1 MVLGMFLSFPLD
13 FFLPFVFVVKDNLSH
28 VNRSGQHVI
37 TAIVADVIAIFVQM
51 PDQRRVNIARL
62 PSAGNMASP
71 MILFVIRPLAFDVLM
86 RYFKPTIVAHVVEV
100 IIHMVSQIIDH
111 IFHHAVL
118 SVAFGQTPM
127 LRFTVP
133 PLALYVLVPE
143 RIASS

>member
-1 MVLGMFLSFPLD
+1 
-13 FFLPFVFVVKDNLSH
+13 
-28 VNRSGQHVI
+28 
-37 TAIVADVIAIFVQM
+37 
-51 PDQRRVNIARL
+51 
-62 PSAGNMASP
+62 